1 MRRSNYLIIFMMSA
15 ICALAAPLAAQE
27 STGDIEPEAM
37 AVLNRNTNV
46 NRNTNINRNT
56 NVNVNRDVN
65 VNVHGAATAMVTAA
79 VIGSVVNTIPPS
91 CSMVVVNGITYQQ
104 CGGTWYQLQFVGT
117 TASYVVVRLRVSYCA
132 KY

>member
-104 CGGTWYQLQFVGT
+104 CGGTGT
-117 TASYVVVRLRVSYCA
+117 NLNSWGRPPAMSWWRLRVSYCA

>member
-65 VNVHGAATAMVTAA
+65 VNVHGAATAMVTLSSSKFATAFSPLPPAA
-79 VIGSVVNTIPPS
+79 LRPPPAIAPSGKRNIG
-91 CSMVVVNGITYQQ
+91 M
-104 CGGTWYQLQFVGT
+104 
-117 TASYVVVRLRVSYCA
+117 
-132 KY
+132 